1 MSLYKKLVRLAY
13 ENPDMRSKILPLVKE
28 ARLKDGPAGRVLDKY
43 WNTLHDLE
51 DGLERAA
58 REYDV
63 ATSYSG
69 GPGHRDAKVIRDMA
83 LRIKA
88 QLEKVSM
95 RELGKLAYLE
105 SAFVKKYGEPSQ
117 YASDQSAQMFPRS
130 AQDKSARA
138 VTYDYE
144 NGEVGVT
151 AKQFMDFSYDIS
163 VYWPLSHTNRRG
175 KRVHIRSVSLDDRVT
190 RVAWAHEFLSVVKGA
205 KTGAD
210 ANRRLDKLIADAKKA
225 GVTIRYDSTK
235 DVKGVDSSLP
245 TPKIQMVKDI
255 RGSDITVDL
264 NSKPIRL
271 YSKSHGESL
280 RESRQVYYF
289 EIHPRFKNKVMAL
302 APDLEKARSIKEAE
316 KILSGNKIPYDHR
329 IYIDPMW
336 Q

>member
-13 ENPDMRSKILPLVKE
+13 ENPDMRAKILPLVKE
-28 ARLKDGPAGRVLDKY
+28 ARLKDGPAGRILDKY

-51 DGLERAA
+51 RELEMVAKD
-58 REYDV
+58 YDE
-63 ATSYSG
+63 AMSYRG
-69 GPGHRDAKVIRDMA
+69 GPGGRSAGVVHTKVVQAKDAVA
-83 LRIKA
+83 RIADKLFGEVA
-88 QLEKVSM
+88 QAEAK
-95 RELGKLAYLE
+95 
-105 SAFVKKYGEPSQ
+105 FVKDFGEPGE
-117 YASDQSAQMFPRS
+117 YVADQSRKMFPRS

-175 KRVHIRSVSLDDRVT
+175 KTVSVRSVSLDDRVT

-205 KTGAD
+205 KSGAD
-210 ANRRLDKLIADAKKA
+210 VNRRLDKLIADAQKA
-225 GVTIRYDSTK
+225 GATIRYDSTK

-245 TPKIQMVKDI
+245 TPKIQVVKDI

-264 NSKPIRL
+264 NDKPIRL

-316 KILSGNKIPYDHR
+316 KILSDNKIPYDHR